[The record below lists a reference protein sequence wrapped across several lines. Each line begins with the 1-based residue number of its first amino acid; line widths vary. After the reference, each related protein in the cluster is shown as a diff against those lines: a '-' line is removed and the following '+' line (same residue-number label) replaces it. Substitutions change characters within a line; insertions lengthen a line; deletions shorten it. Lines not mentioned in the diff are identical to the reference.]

1 MTLAAYDFAVF
12 DASGDQLVPSS
23 GVKIK
28 IVTLQNHVTQK
39 AVAWS
44 IEDSGTSR
52 SCQLTNGDTDARFG
66 AGVVMAEHDSYVGA
80 GITPMGGSTSY
91 ILDDTLTLV
100 QSKTFDAGK
109 CALAFYQIVEE

>member
-1 MTLAAYDFAVF
+1 M
-12 DASGDQLVPSS
+12 PST

-66 AGVVMAEHDSYVGA
+66 CGIVMTEHDSYVGS

-91 ILDDTLTLV
+91 ILDSTLTLV
-100 QSKTFDAGK
+100 QSKNFDSGK
-109 CALAFYQIVEE
+109 CAIAWYQVVEE